1 MYDITLARKN
11 CIEYLDC
18 ISTTDFGIW
27 NFLCVCRKYCANDSA
42 KTITHSSAGVPQLT
56 NTFRIELSNYY
67 VVLQLHRISHLIF
80 IQAFLEKQWR
90 HQILI
95 TVLFSPP
102 NNVFNGLYVLL
113 WQTYKGNKLKD
124 LSLWVLWPNQLIV
137 LLCYGVTAGR
147 HEKCNSTT
155 RKCVLVH
162 LCMPLREN

>member
-1 MYDITLARKN
+1 MDHIPL
-11 CIEYLDC
+11 
-18 ISTTDFGIW
+18 ISVFES
-27 NFLCVCRKYCANDSA
+27 FFVCRKYCANDSA

-56 NTFRIELSNYY
+56 NTFRIELSNYD
-67 VVLQLHRISHLIF
+67 VVVQLHRISHLIF
-80 IQAFLEKQWR
+80 IKAFLEKQWR
-90 HQILI
+90 HQSLI

-102 NNVFNGLYVLL
+102 NNVFNGLNVLL

-155 RKCVLVH
+155 YSQMCASTSMYAIERKLNVRHFNKYIHWTL
-162 LCMPLREN
+162 